1 MKHWHRDLSCVGRAR
16 VVYKDLRACDARG
29 KLPDGAPCKN
39 DSAMWDTYNTYTN
52 GHGGCC
58 EIWSGDASPYGP
70 MGDYYC
76 GNSSAGGWVGYDDP
90 RGDDGSQG
98 LSPAMPYGF
107 DYDASMDSFG
117 FLASMGDVAGAVMH
131 VWRDQGWFVNMFEVA
146 SHDAAARAV
155 EFARVTG
162 RDGAPHVKG
171 GWQGGRGWQVN
182 ASAINSTKDDE
193 HDYLLASQW
202 MLENVFAAL
211 DTANEYYYNA
221 SERRL
226 YLWPNAT
233 AADGA
238 PAGEFV
244 AVKLETL
251 IRVNGSS
258 PDAPAVDVT
267 LAGLRFRDA
276 ADITMEPWGVPSGGD
291 WGLYRGGAI
300 LLENCVGCAVSDS
313 TFERIDGNG
322 VMVSGYTRNVSL
334 ADNEF
339 LWIGDSAMAAWGY
352 TNENDGTDGLQP
364 RFTSVVRNFVREIGL
379 IEKQSSM
386 WFQAKSCQSV
396 IEKNIVFNGPR
407 AAINFNDGEEK
418 GGVG

>member
-1 MKHWHRDLSCVGRAR
+1 MCSGRAR
-16 VVYKDLRACDARG
+16 AEWFFNRSTRTLYFYANSTSDPPPKDLQFVVPTLHRLITIVGTRAQPVR
-29 KLPDGAPCKN
+29 N
-39 DSAMWDTYNTYTN
+39 
-52 GHGGCC
+52 
-58 EIWSGDASPYGP
+58 
-70 MGDYYC
+70 
-76 GNSSAGGWVGYDDP
+76 
-90 RGDDGSQG
+90 
-98 LSPAMPYGF
+98 
-107 DYDASMDSFG
+107 
-117 FLASMGDVAGAVMH
+117 
-131 VWRDQGWFVNMFEVA
+131 
-146 SHDAAARAV
+146 
-155 EFARVTG
+155 
-162 RDGAPHVKG
+162 
-171 GWQGGRGWQVN
+171 
-182 ASAINSTKDDE
+182 
-193 HDYLLASQW
+193 
-202 MLENVFAAL
+202 
-211 DTANEYYYNA
+211 
-221 SERRL
+221 
-226 YLWPNAT
+226 
-233 AADGA
+233 
-238 PAGEFV
+238 
-244 AVKLETL
+244 
-251 IRVNGSS
+251 
-258 PDAPAVDVT
+258 VT
-267 LAGLRFRDA
+267 LRGLGLRDSRY
-276 ADITMEPWGVPSGGD
+276 TYMEPWGVPSGGD